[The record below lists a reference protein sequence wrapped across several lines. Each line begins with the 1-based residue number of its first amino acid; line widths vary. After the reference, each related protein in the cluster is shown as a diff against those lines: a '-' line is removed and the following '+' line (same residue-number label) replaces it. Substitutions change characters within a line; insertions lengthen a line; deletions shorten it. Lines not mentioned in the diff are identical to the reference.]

1 MALLFG
7 ALICMSGLTL
17 SAAMRAGQE
26 HAVDPVHGMAAMI
39 LADVGSDWSDA
50 FEDSELDEEDL
61 KYTYYTRCMRRAA
74 VQRESHEAGPSC
86 SFAAQGSI
94 APLYGVDEDAFDSK
108 CFEWKGTR
116 EQEKSLAEHFNL
128 QLHQVKRLKRQL
140 SRHKR
145 RPARA
150 AHCERALVSRVRL
163 IAPVFHH

>member
-61 KYTYYTRCMRRAA
+61 NYTYYTRCMRRAA

-94 APLYGVDEDAFDSK
+94 APLYGVDEDAFAWK

-140 SRHKR
+140 SLTFLGTKGV
-145 RPARA
+145 RP
-150 AHCERALVSRVRL
+150 ELPTVNEL
-163 IAPVFHH
+163 

>member
-1 MALLFG
+1 MAQLFG

-17 SAAMRAGQE
+17 SAAMRAGKE
-26 HAVDPVHGMAAMI
+26 HAVDPGS
-39 LADVGSDWSDA
+39 DDPGSDWSDA

-140 SRHKR
+140 SLTFLGTKGV
-145 RPARA
+145 RP
-150 AHCERALVSRVRL
+150 ELPTVNEL
-163 IAPVFHH
+163 

>member
-39 LADVGSDWSDA
+39 LAGIGSDWSDA
-50 FEDSELDEEDL
+50 FEDSEFEEDSDEDDGT
-61 KYTYYTRCMRRAA
+61 YTYYTWCMRRAA
-74 VQRESHEAGPSC
+74 DQRESHEAGPSC

-94 APLYGVDEDAFDSK
+94 APLYGVDEDAFAWK

-140 SRHKR
+140 SLTFLGTKGV
-145 RPARA
+145 RP
-150 AHCERALVSRVRL
+150 ELPTVNEL
-163 IAPVFHH
+163 